1 MDYTELFDRY
11 IDGLLEGKELED
23 FKRKLNSDME
33 FKKNLEKYISLHNA
47 AIDYIGEREGEEM
60 EMGIDK
66 ETDKLSQKDIA
77 NWGRE
82 KRGIA
87 DKKMSAYKEAVYLA
101 EKDFLKGKIRV
112 VKRNLPLQL
121 AIAATVIVA
130 LLITALIFL
139 RQNKLTHP
147 DLFTKYYETY
157 VKSEEVFEI
166 TRSSDNFYYAVKV
179 FEAGDYARA
188 ALLFMQLSDSSE
200 LKVYATFYAGLNCI
214 QMGKWEDAVTKLQEV
229 VTSGETKINNVA
241 RWYLGLCFLRIDDS
255 ESARLQFEKLASEKN
270 EFTARSKRILRLMH

>member
-47 AIDYIGEREGEEM
+47 AIDSIGEREGEEM

-87 DKKMSAYKEAVYLA
+87 DKKMSAYKEAVDLA

-112 VKRNLPLQL
+112 VKKNLPLQL
-121 AIAATVIVA
+121 AIAATVVVA

-147 DLFTKYYETY
+147 DLFTKYYEPY

>member
-47 AIDYIGEREGEEM
+47 AIDSIGDREGAEM

-87 DKKMSAYKEAVYLA
+87 DKKMSAYKEAVDLA

-112 VKRNLPLQL
+112 VKKNLPLQL
-121 AIAATVIVA
+121 AIAATVVVA

-147 DLFTKYYETY
+147 DLFTKYYEPY

>member
-23 FKRKLNSDME
+23 FKRKLYSDME

-47 AIDYIGEREGEEM
+47 AIDSIGEREGEEM

-82 KRGIA
+82 KRSIA
-87 DKKMSAYKEAVYLA
+87 DKKMSAYKEAVDLA
-101 EKDFLKGKIRV
+101 EKDFLKGKIKV
-112 VKRNLPLQL
+112 VKKNLPLQL

-147 DLFTKYYETY
+147 DLFTKYYEPY

-229 VTSGETKINNVA
+229 LASGETKINDVA

-255 ESARLQFEKLASEKN
+255 ESARLQFEKLASAKN

>member
-23 FKRKLNSDME
+23 FKRKLYSDME

-47 AIDYIGEREGEEM
+47 AIDSIGEREGEEM

-87 DKKMSAYKEAVYLA
+87 DKKMSAYKEAVDLA

-112 VKRNLPLQL
+112 VKKNLPLQL
-121 AIAATVIVA
+121 AIAATVVVA

-147 DLFTKYYETY
+147 DLFTKYYEPY

>member
-47 AIDYIGEREGEEM
+47 AIDSIGEREGEEM

-87 DKKMSAYKEAVYLA
+87 DKKMSAYKEAVDLA

-112 VKRNLPLQL
+112 VKKNLPLQL
-121 AIAATVIVA
+121 AIAATVVVA

-147 DLFTKYYETY
+147 DLFTKYYEPY

-255 ESARLQFEKLASEKN
+255 KSARLQFEKLASEKN

>member
-23 FKRKLNSDME
+23 FKRALNSDME
-33 FKKNLEKYISLHNA
+33 FKKSLEKYISLHNA
-47 AIDYIGEREGEEM
+47 AVDAIGGREEAEI
-60 EMGIDK
+60 EMGTDK

-77 NWGRE
+77 NWGKE
-82 KRGIA
+82 KRGIP
-87 DKKMSAYKEAVYLA
+87 DKKMSAFKESVDLA
-101 EKDFLKGKIRV
+101 EEDYLKGKIRV
-112 VKRNLPLQL
+112 VRKNLPIQL
-121 AIAATVIVA
+121 AIAATVVVA
-130 LLITALIFL
+130 VLITAFILL
-139 RQNKLTHP
+139 RQNKFTNSN
-147 DLFTKYYETY
+147 LFTKYYKPY

-188 ALLFMQLSDSSE
+188 VLLFMQLSDSSE
-200 LKVYATFYAGLNCI
+200 LKVYATFYSGLNYI

-229 VTSGETKINNVA
+229 LASGETQINDVA

-270 EFTARSKRILRLMH
+270 EFTARSKRILRLMR

>member
-23 FKRKLNSDME
+23 FKRKLYSDME

-47 AIDYIGEREGEEM
+47 AIDSIGEREGEEM
-60 EMGIDK
+60 EIGIDK

-87 DKKMSAYKEAVYLA
+87 DKKMSAYKEAVDLA

-112 VKRNLPLQL
+112 VKKNLPLQL
-121 AIAATVIVA
+121 AIAATVVVA

-147 DLFTKYYETY
+147 DLFTKYYEPY

-270 EFTARSKRILRLMH
+270 EFTSRSKRILRLMH

>member
-23 FKRKLNSDME
+23 FKRKLYSDME

-47 AIDYIGEREGEEM
+47 AIDSIGEREGEEM

-82 KRGIA
+82 KRSIA
-87 DKKMSAYKEAVYLA
+87 DKKMSAYKEAVDLA
-101 EKDFLKGKIRV
+101 EKNFLKGKIKV
-112 VKRNLPLQL
+112 VKKNLPLQL

-147 DLFTKYYETY
+147 DLFTKYYEPY